1 MFVSHLLCRFLP
13 VCVCLE
19 QRGHRLCQ
27 LVQIERSI
35 LVQVHAVEFTFGT
48 FLVHT
53 LHKSLGF
60 FPLNN
65 FIFIFI
71 S

>member
-1 MFVSHLLCRFLP
+1 MFFAHLVCMCLP
-13 VCVCLE
+13 VCVSLE

-35 LVQVHAVEFTFGT
+35 LVRVHAVEFTFGT

-53 LHKSLGF
+53 LHKSLRF
-60 FPLNN
+60 FPINN